1 MRAWVRLA
9 RGFAGNVRLAASS
22 IVEHKVRSTLTVLGI
37 VVGVTTVMAMVAI
50 VTGFNNNILGNLQT
64 FGANRL
70 EIKKYE
76 DRFGPGGPRSDEE
89 RRRKNL
95 TIEDA
100 VALRT
105 LLPDA
110 AVGILY
116 VQVEALLHIK
126 NGNLEANAPYIVG
139 SDEFYPTTTAQ
150 SLGRGRCFTPTE
162 VQHHALVAV
171 LGGDVQEALFPKE
184 DPIGKDITVE
194 GLRYRVIGVLEKK
207 GAQFGFSPDNKV
219 V

>member
-1 MRAWVRLA
+1 MRAWVPFV
-9 RGFAGNVRLAASS
+9 RGFAGNVRFAASS
-22 IVEHKVRSTLTVLGI
+22 IVEHKLRSTLTVLGI

-50 VTGFNNNILGNLQT
+50 VTGFNNNIIGNLQT

-100 VALRT
+100 VALRE

-116 VQVEALLHIK
+116 VQVEALIHVK
-126 NGNLEANAPYIVG
+126 NGNLAANAPYIVG
-139 SDEFYPTTTAQ
+139 TDEFYPTTTAQ
-150 SLGRGRCFTPTE
+150 SLG
-162 VQHHALVAV
+162 
-171 LGGDVQEALFPKE
+171 
-184 DPIGKDITVE
+184 
-194 GLRYRVIGVLEKK
+194 
-207 GAQFGFSPDNKV
+207 
-219 V
+219 